1 MITNPIVIGVL
12 LAGAAT
18 LTVASAVP
26 FVLPLLTRL
35 WRQATPLGRF
45 VFMLGLS
52 ISLLFGG
59 TKATNDVDTAGSSGT
74 NRLMGIRRGMLRS
87 PAAPDDGN
95 GWQCVSVM
103 TNENQNFAMPGDATL
118 ATNWWLRGAYDDVTK
133 INGLWAYSWGKVR
146 FALNASS
153 NEIVVVG
160 APMSAIPFR
169 SRLWSVFA
177 TNGAPLVTWEN
188 FALGRDTNQ
197 PVSVQLEITR
207 DGGYIV
213 RSNGV
218 ERIFRDLRCGPRQ
231 TFATDANPS
240 AYYTVSVRAAEDA
253 FVTFTGDGP
262 SDLADPAFALRGGM
276 TYDVTLLIGKS
287 YSATCTQP
295 FTLVE
300 ASDPNVTTTMLNP
313 QSFDVVW
320 PVTIQD
326 EPHGD
331 GFSLNVTPS
340 GLNGVFVWNTN
351 VCCAVTDNGGWWS
364 FGCGDGCRC
373 GGCVFGGGYAYEGYT
388 LPFGD
393 IHCGCHYEAHAATTF
408 GVSAPSIVFKDGA
421 LRPLGITFEHGDP
434 NERELGELTLQ
445 VLGGGN
451 KINIWEDAEKTRPA
465 TTFNWNL
472 SSFEGCTYYI
482 EGVETSDEVGDVEF
496 RLDWTRP
503 GGTIAWQTACTTC
516 AEVMQTEVDSPTAGI
531 VDGSSNQ
538 QPFAGHTN
546 WEFNVTHSP
555 HSDKHYAVL
564 FRDVV
569 NDDFSVRD
577 FSVRMTLVVRPAGA
591 PVGTVSWFALDPTP
605 ESGQIVGTNP
615 LVGELRNPKVGGVY
629 HIGSCFS
636 GSPTNECNIVLPLAG
651 AEMINVLR
659 GDLEEADGFVDRSR
673 ENWPRRWFSRILFAS
688 KWFTFEKYGYYRG
701 RPDNANKP
709 TVWYYNQVRDSD
721 GKGAIG
727 TLLGVPI
734 HIEKLSNLL
743 AGYAC
748 EKLEVPIEEQ
758 GLSQLYGI
766 SNDESAG
773 LSWVIGMRLANG
785 SDFSREVGYLAT
797 NAYQW
802 ASEKCRKLWPNDAS
816 ADNHRGEFGHGD
828 FNVEFSSPGFI
839 YCEQ

>member
-1 MITNPIVIGVL
+1 MITNPIIIGVL
-12 LAGAAT
+12 LVGAAV

-35 WRQATPLGRF
+35 WRQATPLGRLVF
-45 VFMLGLS
+45 VLGLS
-52 ISLLFGG
+52 ISLLYGG
-59 TKATNDVDTAGSSGT
+59 TKATNDVDAAGSSIT
-74 NRLMGIRRGMLRS
+74 NLLMGVRRRMLRS

-95 GWQCVSVM
+95 GWQCVSVT
-103 TNENQNFAMPGDATL
+103 TNANPSFTMPDNATF
-118 ATNWWLRGAYDDVTK
+118 ATNWWRRGAYDDVTK

-146 FALNASS
+146 FALNAPT
-153 NEIVVVG
+153 NEIVASG

-169 SRLWSVFA
+169 SRLWSAFA
-177 TNGAPLVTWEN
+177 TNGAQLVTWED
-188 FALGRDTNQ
+188 FALGRNTNQ
-197 PVSVQLEITR
+197 PVSIQLEIAR

-213 RSNGV
+213 RSNDV
-218 ERIFRDLRCGPRQ
+218 ERTFRDLRCGPRQ
-231 TFATDANPS
+231 TFAANANMS
-240 AYYTVSVRAAEDA
+240 AYYTLGVRTAEDA

-276 TYDVTLLIGKS
+276 TYDVKLLIGKS

-300 ASDPNVTTTMLNP
+300 ASDPNVEIRSINP
-313 QSFDVVW
+313 QSFNVVW
-320 PVTIQD
+320 PVSIQN
-326 EPHGD
+326 EPQGD
-331 GFSLNVTPS
+331 GFSLAVTPS

-351 VCCAVTDNGGWWS
+351 NCCTVTDNGGWWS

-373 GGCVFGGGYAYEGYT
+373 GGCVFGGGYTYEGYT
-388 LPFGD
+388 LPFGG
-393 IHCGCHYEAHAATTF
+393 IHCSCHYEAHAATTF
-408 GVSAPSIVFKDGA
+408 GVSAPDVVFKDGV
-421 LRPLGITFEHGDP
+421 LQPLGITFEHGDP
-434 NERELGELTLQ
+434 DERELGELTLQ
-445 VLGGGN
+445 VLVGGS
-451 KINIWEDAEKTRPA
+451 KIRIWEDAEKTRPA
-465 TTFNWNL
+465 TIFRWNL
-472 SSFEGCTYYI
+472 STFEGCTYYI
-482 EGVETSDEVGDVEF
+482 EGVETSDEVEDIEF
-496 RLDWTRP
+496 QLNWMRP
-503 GGTIAWQTACTTC
+503 GGTVVQQTACTTC
-516 AEVMQTEVDSPTAGI
+516 AEVLQTEVNSPTAGI
-531 VDGSSNQ
+531 SDGSPNQ

-546 WEFNVTHSP
+546 WEFNVTNSP
-555 HSDKHYAVL
+555 HPDKHYAVL

-569 NDDFSVRD
+569 TNDFSVRD
-577 FSVRMTLVVRPAGA
+577 FSVQMTLVVQPAGA
-591 PVGTVSWFALDPTP
+591 PVGAANWFALAPTP
-605 ESGQIVGTNP
+605 ASGQIVGTSP

-651 AEMINVLR
+651 AEMSGILAA
-659 GDLEEADGFVDRSR
+659 DLAAADGFADRSR
-673 ENWPRRWFSRILFAS
+673 EEWPRRWFTRVLFAS
-688 KWFTFEKYGYYRG
+688 WWFVRDKYGYYRG
-701 RPDNANKP
+701 RPDNVNKP

-758 GLSQLYGI
+758 GLSQLYGT

-785 SDFSREVGYLAT
+785 GDFSREVGYLAT

-802 ASEKCRKLWPNDAS
+802 ASEKCRKVWPNTAPV
-816 ADNHRGEFGHGD
+816 DNHRGSFGHGD